1 MSNDYSEDQQAIL
14 AELAGHKA
22 TGERLAQ
29 QFADHR
35 AAVRERALL
44 AVTHY
49 GISVFRAA
57 QEAGIDRRTLTTWL
71 QVHNAERRSSSK

>member
-14 AELAGHKA
+14 SELAGHKA
-22 TGERLAQ
+22 NGERLAQ

-35 AAVRERALL
+35 AAVRERALT

-49 GISVFRAA
+49 GISVMRAA

-71 QVHNAERRSSSK
+71 QVHNAENKGRRK